1 MDIIMNYSQ
10 GITYMKNLCQ
20 TGSGTFSPE
29 STYPE
34 LIVTYPGYKQN
45 GDYRVNIT
53 TLGTA
58 PTHFDVCQHIYN
70 GIQNG
75 KYNYNLIVQLL
86 EDIYAC
92 GTDIDYSNYPLNCI
106 EKLTT
111 LIYWMTL
118 QDEINYPQP
127 RFQGRKMPFSRYFE
141 AAYCA
146 FSPTCTYNINTVGI
160 RCSNRRTRPQPY
172 NISGA
177 PSFYC

>member
-10 GITYMKNLCQ
+10 GITYMKNLCHN
-20 TGSGTFSPE
+20 GNGTFSPE

-34 LIVTYPGYKQN
+34 LIITYPGYKQN
-45 GDYRVNIT
+45 GDYRVNISYKN
-53 TLGTA
+53 TA
-58 PTHFDVCQHIYN
+58 PTHFEVCQHIYDNITN
-70 GIQNG
+70 GS
-75 KYNYNLIVQLL
+75 YNYHCLVQLL
-86 EDIYAC
+86 EDIYVN
-92 GTDIDYSNYPLNCI
+92 GTDIDFSNYAINCV
-106 EKLTT
+106 EQLTV

-127 RFQGRKMPFSRYFE
+127 RFQGRRMPFSRYFE

-146 FSPTCTYNINTVGI
+146 FSPTCTYNINTVGR
-160 RCSNRRTRPQPY
+160 RCSNRGTRPQPY